1 MRYGTVAIVGRTN
14 VGKST
19 FLNAALGQPLAIVS
33 QQPQTTRETLLG
45 VVTSS
50 EAQLAF
56 IDTPGLHRPKTEL
69 GRRMNNMAEAS
80 LRDADVALFI
90 TDVFAMKDA
99 LEGGRESKH
108 GDDDA
113 TLIERIPAQLPT
125 VLVINKID
133 KVKKKDE
140 LLPFMEALNRR
151 RSFAATVPISA
162 LKGDGI
168 PLVLA
173 ALAEL
178 LPEGPAH
185 FDADTLTDRPL
196 TYFARE
202 YVREQICQITSQE
215 VPHSCAVTLDRVE
228 EQTTGLH
235 VAATIHVEKEGQ
247 RAILLGKGGQRIKEI
262 GTRARE
268 RLSGLAEQP
277 VHLKLFVRITERW
290 RNMPRQLTELGYLDE
305 LGAPGPHT
313 G

>member
-33 QQPQTTRETLLG
+33 PQPQTTRETLLG
-45 VVTSS
+45 VLTSP

-69 GRRMNNMAEAS
+69 GRRMNNVAQAS

-90 TDVFAMKDA
+90 TDIFAMKDA
-99 LEGGRESKH
+99 LEAKESRN

-113 TLIERIPAQLPT
+113 TLIERIPPELPT

-140 LLPFMEALNRR
+140 LLPFMQTLNQR
-151 RSFAATVPISA
+151 RSFQATVPISA
-162 LKGDGI
+162 LSGDGV

-173 ALAEL
+173 ALIEL
-178 LPEGPAH
+178 LPEGPAQ
-185 FDADTLTDRPL
+185 FAADTLTDRPL
-196 TYFARE
+196 AFFARE

-215 VPHSCAVTLDRVE
+215 VPHSCAVTLDKVE
-228 EQTTGLH
+228 ELTTGLH

-247 RAILLGKGGQRIKEI
+247 RAILLGHGGQRIKEI

-268 RLSGLAEQP
+268 RLGVLAEQP
-277 VHLKLFVRITERW
+277 VHLKLFVRVTERW
-290 RNMPRQLTELGYLDE
+290 RNVARQLSELGYVD
-305 LGAPGPHT
+305 ASQRS
-313 G
+313 

>member
-1 MRYGTVAIVGRTN
+1 MRYGTIAIVGRTN

-45 VVTSS
+45 VLTTPD
-50 EAQLAF
+50 AQLAF

-69 GRRMNNMAEAS
+69 GRRMNNVAQAS

-90 TDVFAMKDA
+90 TDVFAMKGA
-99 LEGGRESKH
+99 LGEAKESKH

-113 TLIERIPAQLPT
+113 TLIERIPADLPT
-125 VLVINKID
+125 VLLVNKID

-140 LLPFMEALNRR
+140 LLPFLEALNRR
-151 RSFAATVPISA
+151 RSFDATVPISA
-162 LKGDGI
+162 LSGDGV
-168 PLVLA
+168 PLVVA
-173 ALAEL
+173 ALVAL

-185 FDADTLTDRPL
+185 FDAETLTDRPL
-196 TYFARE
+196 SFFARE

-215 VPHSCAVTLDRVE
+215 IPHSCAVTLDRVE
-228 EQTTGLH
+228 ELTTGLH
-235 VAATIHVEKEGQ
+235 VSATIHVEKEGQ

-262 GTRARE
+262 GTRARA
-268 RLSGLAEQP
+268 RLAVLAEQP

-290 RNMPRQLTELGYLDE
+290 RNMPRQLSELGYVDS
-305 LGAPGPHT
+305 T
-313 G
+313 QQQ

>member
-69 GRRMNNMAEAS
+69 GRRMNNVAEAS

-99 LEGGRESKH
+99 LAGGKESKN

-113 TLIERIPAQLPT
+113 TLIERIPAELPT

-162 LKGDGI
+162 LKADGV

-178 LPEGPAH
+178 LPEGAAH

-196 TYFARE
+196 SYFARE

-268 RLSGLAEQP
+268 RLAGLADQP

-290 RNMPRQLTELGYLDE
+290 RNMPRQLTELGYVDSTQR
-305 LGAPGPHT
+305 P
-313 G
+313 

>member
-19 FLNAALGQPLAIVS
+19 FLNAALGQPLAIIS
-33 QQPQTTRETLLG
+33 NQPQTTRETLLG
-45 VVTSS
+45 VVTSP

-69 GRRMNNMAEAS
+69 GRRMNNVAQGS

-90 TDVFAMKDA
+90 TDVFAMKSA
-99 LEGGRESKH
+99 LTEAESKG

-113 TLIERIPAQLPT
+113 SLIERIPADLPA
-125 VLVINKID
+125 VVAINKID
-133 KVKKKDE
+133 KVRRKEE

-151 RSFAATVPISA
+151 RSFQATVPISA
-162 LKGDGI
+162 LKGDGV

-173 ALAEL
+173 ALIEL

-185 FDADTLTDRPL
+185 FAADTLTDRPL
-196 TYFARE
+196 SYFARE

-215 VPHSCAVTLDRVE
+215 VPHSCAVTLDSVE
-228 EQTTGLH
+228 ELTTGLH

-262 GTRARE
+262 GMRARE
-268 RLSGLAEQP
+268 RISTLAEQP
-277 VHLKLFVRITERW
+277 VHLKLFVRVTERW
-290 RNMPRQLTELGYLDE
+290 RNMPRQLTELGYVDS
-305 LGAPGPHT
+305 T
-313 G
+313 RQQ